1 MMDRSHLNQKDMKNC
16 KSFASF
22 FTKGVQNV
30 QHLHE
35 HMPLDAFFTGQLH
48 CR

>member
-16 KSFASF
+16 TLFASL
-22 FTKGVQNV
+22 FTKSVQNV
-30 QHLHE
+30 QHLQGY
-35 HMPLDAFFTGQLH
+35 MPGDAFFTGQLQ